1 MTLGDAQYVY
11 NQGHRLA
18 FTIVRLDAYRNG
30 VIPPSALAS
39 LSTSFNM
46 IRQAGLKV
54 IPRFVY
60 NYPESET
67 EYRNAQDASL
77 PRVLEH
83 IAQLKPVLQA
93 NSDVIAYFQAG
104 FIGAWGEWHTSS
116 NRLTTTANMA
126 SVRDALLDALPSSR
140 YLQVR
145 YPAAL
150 MGWSPTVN
158 SNARI
163 GIHNDCF
170 MSSTTDVGT
179 YSENSSTRQ
188 AQRSYVGA
196 LSRVAPFGGET
207 CNPAD
212 EQGAMP
218 RTSCADILRE
228 GAEFGLS
235 YLNSSYYTTLFH
247 DNWQAQGCFDEVKR
261 KMGYRVELVNIS
273 HSGEMT
279 RGGNLA
285 IGLTVRNTGWA
296 RPFNARPV
304 QVVLKHKTSGAVQL
318 LALNGVD
325 ISSWAPGQ
333 DIAVNSSIS
342 LPTSMPTGA
351 YDVHVAMPDPA
362 SGLRGDPRYAIRPAN
377 AAAAERNQ
385 GWDAQLGAF
394 RTGTS
399 ITVQ

>member
-11 NQGHRLA
+11 NQGYRLA
-18 FTIVRLDAYRNG
+18 FTIVRLDAHRNG
-30 VIPPSALAS
+30 AIPASTLTAISSAMGRA
-39 LSTSFNM
+39 
-46 IRQAGLKV
+46 RQAGLKL

-60 NYPESET
+60 NYPQSET
-67 EYRNAQDASL
+67 EYRNAQDAPL

-116 NRLTTTANMA
+116 NNLTTQANMT
-126 SVRDALLDALPSSR
+126 SVRDALLDALPASR

-145 YPAAL
+145 YPGAL
-150 MGWSPTVN
+150 MGWNPTVN

-163 GIHNDCF
+163 GLHNDCF
-170 MSSTTDVGT
+170 MSSATDVGT
-179 YSENSSTRQ
+179 YSENPSTRQ
-188 AQRSYVGA
+188 AQRSYVSA

-212 EQGAMP
+212 EQGAAP
-218 RTSCADILRE
+218 RGSCADILRE
-228 GAEFGLS
+228 GAEFGLTF
-235 YLNSSYYTTLFH
+235 LNSDYYTTLFH

-261 KMGYRVELVNIS
+261 KMGYRIELVSIS
-273 HSGEMT
+273 HSGQMN
-279 RGGNLA
+279 RGGSSA
-285 IGLTVRNTGWA
+285 ISLTVRNTGWA

-304 QVVLKHKTSGAVQL
+304 QLVLKHKTSGAVEPI
-318 LALNGVD
+318 ALNDID
-325 ISSWAPGQ
+325 ISAWGPGQ
-333 DIAVNSSIS
+333 DMAVTSSIT
-342 LPTSMPTGA
+342 LPTSLPAGA
-351 YDVHVAMPDPA
+351 YDVHIAMPDA
-362 SGLRGDPRYAIRPAN
+362 ANTLRGDPRYSVRPAN
-377 AAAAERNQ
+377 ASAAEKNQ
-385 GWDAQLGAF
+385 AWDAQLGAF